1 MIPLAS
7 TRSNCGRI
15 YSQTDNGG
23 MQQHPG
29 HDRIEMNTIILGL
42 DGSKGSQVAARWTTV
57 AAGPDTRVVAVY
69 VMPRSELWTLGA
81 LQVDAQP
88 IVDEFKALLDGPW
101 TQVLRKA
108 GVPYTTRFVRGD
120 PAVELLRL
128 ATRLN
133 ALMLVIGAKSH
144 GSMHDLVV
152 GGTVHKI
159 INRSPVPV
167 TLVPHP
173 RRRSKVA
180 R

>member
-1 MIPLAS
+1 
-7 TRSNCGRI
+7 
-15 YSQTDNGG
+15 
-23 MQQHPG
+23 
-29 HDRIEMNTIILGL
+29 MNTMVLGL

-57 AAGPDTRVVAVY
+57 AAGSDTQVVAVY
-69 VMPRSELWTLGA
+69 VMPRSELWTFGA
-81 LQVDAQP
+81 LQVDAKP

>member
-1 MIPLAS
+1 M
-7 TRSNCGRI
+7 
-15 YSQTDNGG
+15 
-23 MQQHPG
+23 
-29 HDRIEMNTIILGL
+29 MNTIVLGL
-42 DGSKGSQVAARWTTV
+42 DPSKGSQAAARWTTTV
-57 AAGPDTRVVAVY
+57 AAGSDVRVVAVH

-81 LQVDAQP
+81 LQVDAKP
-88 IVDEFKALLDGPW
+88 IVDEFKTLLDGPW
-101 TQVLRKA
+101 TQILRKA
-108 GVPYTTRFVRGD
+108 RVPYTTRFVRGD

-159 INRSPVPV
+159 INRSAIPV

-173 RRRSKVA
+173 RRRSTVA

>member
-1 MIPLAS
+1 M
-7 TRSNCGRI
+7 
-15 YSQTDNGG
+15 
-23 MQQHPG
+23 
-29 HDRIEMNTIILGL
+29 
-42 DGSKGSQVAARWTTV
+42 
-57 AAGPDTRVVAVY
+57 
-69 VMPRSELWTLGA
+69 
-81 LQVDAQP
+81 
-88 IVDEFKALLDGPW
+88 
-101 TQVLRKA
+101 
-108 GVPYTTRFVRGD
+108 RGD

-133 ALMLVIGAKSH
+133 ALMLVIEAKSH

-173 RRRSKVA
+173 RRPSKVA